1 MKLLKEIIFAAAL
14 SFGALAGLAETHAHE
29 IKVGDIVIDHPWSR
43 QSPKAADVGAGF
55 MRITNTGAAD
65 DRLVKVESPVSKTA
79 QLHDMKM
86 DGDVMK
92 MAEVPGGIAI
102 PAGATV
108 ELKPKSLHLMFMGLN
123 AQLREGEE
131 FRATLT
137 FEKAGTVEVDFE
149 VMGPGAHMN

>member
-14 SFGALAGLAETHAHE
+14 SLGALAGLAETHAHE

-92 MAEVPGGIAI
+92 MVEVPGGIAI

-108 ELKPKSLHLMFMGLN
+108 ELKPRALHVMFMGLQS
-123 AQLREGEE
+123 QLREGED
-131 FRATLT
+131 FKARLT
-137 FEKAGTVEVDFE
+137 FEKAGTVEVEFE
-149 VMGPGAHMN
+149 VKGPGAQMN

>member
-43 QSPKAADVGAGF
+43 QSPMAADVGAGF

-65 DRLVKVESPVSKTA
+65 DRLVKVESPVSKTV

>member
-14 SFGALAGLAETHAHE
+14 SLGALAGLAETHAHE

-65 DRLVKVESPVSKTA
+65 DRLVKVESPVSKTV

>member
-14 SFGALAGLAETHAHE
+14 SLGALAGLAETHAHE

>member
-14 SFGALAGLAETHAHE
+14 SLGALAGLAETHAHE

-86 DGDVMK
+86 EGDVMK